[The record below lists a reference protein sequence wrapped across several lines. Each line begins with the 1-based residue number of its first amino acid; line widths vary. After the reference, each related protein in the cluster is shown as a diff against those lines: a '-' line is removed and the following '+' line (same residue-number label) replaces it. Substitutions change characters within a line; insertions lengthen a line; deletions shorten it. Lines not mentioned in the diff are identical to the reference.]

1 MISSQFLIFS
11 SAGAALLWAW
21 AMVRLYREDVPIHW
35 MFGAA
40 FIMMLLGISAFYYEI
55 TYSLFGLVMQ
65 PVSRVIWTFVILTMA
80 ILAVSVLVYRR

>member
-1 MISSQFLIFS
+1 
-11 SAGAALLWAW
+11 
-21 AMVRLYREDVPIHW
+21 MVRLYREDVPIHW

-55 TYSLFGLVMQ
+55 TYSLFGIVMQ

-80 ILAVSVLVYRR
+80 ILAISVLVYRR